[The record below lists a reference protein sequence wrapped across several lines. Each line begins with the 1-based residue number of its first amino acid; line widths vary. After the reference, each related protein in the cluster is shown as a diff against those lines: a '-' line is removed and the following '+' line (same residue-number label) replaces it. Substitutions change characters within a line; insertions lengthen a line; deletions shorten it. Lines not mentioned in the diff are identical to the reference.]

1 MNRRS
6 LGRVASTLVAVVMAV
21 GLARAGTDPLGDQ
34 ARTAGKP
41 LIVDFGMTRC
51 LQCIQQSKT
60 MDRLKETFGESVLLQ
75 FVHIGEQEAMASV
88 YKVMLIPTLVY
99 FDAQGQE
106 VFRNVG
112 QMEHDEMV
120 TKARALGMIP

>member
-1 MNRRS
+1 VQRRWFW
-6 LGRVASTLVAVVMAV
+6 VAVLALFLFAAGSGPV
-21 GLARAGTDPLGDQ
+21 GAADDPLGDT
-34 ARTAGKP
+34 ARGAGKP

-51 LQCIQQSKT
+51 LQCIQQGKT
-60 MDRLKETFGESVLLQ
+60 MDRLKETLGESVLLQ

-120 TKARALGMIP
+120 TKARELGLIL

>member
-1 MNRRS
+1 MQRRWFW
-6 LGRVASTLVAVVMAV
+6 V
-21 GLARAGTDPLGDQ
+21 GVLALFLFAAGAGPVGAANDPLGDA
-34 ARTAGKP
+34 ARAAGKP

-51 LQCIQQSKT
+51 LQCIQQAKT
-60 MDRLKETFGESVLLQ
+60 MDRLKETFGEKVLLQ
-75 FVHIGEQEAMASV
+75 FVHVGEQDALASA

-99 FDAQGQE
+99 FDPQGRE

-120 TKARALGMIP
+120 VKARKLGLIP